1 MDDFE
6 DIVATLDLELSRAAY
21 ADGIVELA
29 LVLQRA
35 DKAGSDWVV
44 HLVNQLEFAVQRYR
58 ELANEG

>member
-6 DIVATLDLELSRAAY
+6 QIVAAMKLDSRAEY
-21 ADGIVELA
+21 ADAIVELA

-35 DKAGSDWVV
+35 DKAGSDWAV

-58 ELANEG
+58 ELANGG